1 MRRVRWF
8 SAAAVLLFTAPWL
21 IGCTPP
27 PDAYRRI
34 YGPGPWD
41 WEVRNA
47 AIGDEGLVDPGLAY
61 GRYNYDYRRA
71 YQDAQIDIGRPDPG
85 LTIEPAERQRDLD
98 MIPDVPTV
106 IEPPR

>member
-1 MRRVRWF
+1 MTTMRRVH
-8 SAAAVLLFTAPWL
+8 AAAWLFAALWM

-27 PDAYRRI
+27 PDAYRRM

-41 WEVRNA
+41 WEVQNST
-47 AIGDEGLVDPGLAY
+47 IGDEGLVDPRPAY
-61 GRYNYDYRRA
+61 ARYDNDYRRA
-71 YQDAQIDIGRPDPG
+71 YRDAQIDIGRPDPKV
-85 LTIEPAERQRDLD
+85 TIEPAERQRYLD

>member
-1 MRRVRWF
+1 MSTMRRLH
-8 SAAAVLLFTAPWL
+8 AAVWLFAALWM

-27 PDAYRRI
+27 PDAYRRM

-41 WEVRNA
+41 WEVRNSP
-47 AIGDEGLVDPGLAY
+47 IGDEGLVDPRPAY
-61 GRYNYDYRRA
+61 ARYDYDYRRA
-71 YQDAQIDIGRPDPG
+71 YRDAQIDIGRPDPK
-85 LTIEPAERQRDLD
+85 LTIEPAERQRYLD